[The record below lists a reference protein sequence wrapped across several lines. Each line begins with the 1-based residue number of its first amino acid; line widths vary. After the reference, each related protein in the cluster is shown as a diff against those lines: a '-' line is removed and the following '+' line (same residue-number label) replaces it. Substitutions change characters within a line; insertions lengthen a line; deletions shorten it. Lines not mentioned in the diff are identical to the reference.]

1 MMVDRE
7 VGTTNLINK
16 RADSFLHEANREGN
30 AYLGWHSAHRTIIDR
45 ITLGQ
50 ISELPQFPQNTHS
63 VFEMGAYW
71 EGAVYFIAKQLEV
84 TSKEEF
90 LLFLE
95 ESNVRSVYAELFYRI
110 YDSNGQ
116 LDYFVAYI
124 VKQYLKDELENFS
137 DIKSRWEKCLT
148 YFDAKNGY
156 KYKSPQFMHKGGHY
170 QKNPYY
176 SGNNP
181 LHLGLCFE
189 HGEEKWIWK

>member
-1 MMVDRE
+1 M
-7 VGTTNLINK
+7 
-16 RADSFLHEANREGN
+16 
-30 AYLGWHSAHRTIIDR
+30 
-45 ITLGQ
+45 
-50 ISELPQFPQNTHS
+50 PQFPQNTHS
-63 VFEMGAYW
+63 VFEVGAYW

-95 ESNVRSVYAELFYRI
+95 ESSVRSVYAELFYQI

-137 DIKSRWEKCLT
+137 DIKSRWDKWLT

-170 QKNPYY
+170 QKNPYN

-189 HGEEKWIWK
+189 YGEEKWIWK